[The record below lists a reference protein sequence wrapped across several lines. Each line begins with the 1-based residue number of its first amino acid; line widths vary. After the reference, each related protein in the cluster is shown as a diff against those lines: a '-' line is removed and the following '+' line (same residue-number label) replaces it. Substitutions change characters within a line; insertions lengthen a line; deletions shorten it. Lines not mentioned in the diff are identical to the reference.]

1 MDCHDTRLDRQEPLA
16 TLSCTAEL
24 RTCILRSRKQAGFR
38 VWGGQIALCLV
49 RSFMK
54 GSPRKTA
61 ISWVESN
68 RILLRGYP
76 VDVLVGNVSWAA
88 AVYLALVGEIPNARI
103 ARLVEGIM
111 VSVIDHGPTP
121 ASTLAACTV
130 ASTGAP
136 LGSSVAAGLLAIA
149 KSHGGAIEDCMSVLE
164 RCVGLKQDPV
174 TAAAKV
180 AREYREQ
187 AIRVPG
193 FGHRQHSADPRSVR
207 LLDLARD
214 LDLFGNYVAHAQ
226 AMEDVLS
233 GIAGK
238 RLPLNADGAIAAL
251 LCEIAFPKTAA
262 NGIFMIA
269 RLPGLVAHCLE
280 EQARNPPLRAI
291 DPAAYEYDGPP
302 ERSLGGQKHK
312 PENAVGE
319 SKGMQP

>member
-1 MDCHDTRLDRQEPLA
+1 
-16 TLSCTAEL
+16 
-24 RTCILRSRKQAGFR
+24 
-38 VWGGQIALCLV
+38 
-49 RSFMK
+49 MK

-61 ISWVESN
+61 VSCVESD

-76 VDVLVGNVSWAA
+76 IDVLVGNVSWAA
-88 AVYLALVGEIPNARI
+88 TVYLVLVGEIPNARI
-103 ARLVEGIM
+103 ARLLDGIL

-136 LGSSVAAGLLAIA
+136 LASSVAAGLLGIA
-149 KSHGGAIEDCMSVLE
+149 KSHGGAIEDCMSLLE
-164 RCVGLKQDPV
+164 HCVGLRQDPA
-174 TAAAKV
+174 TAAARV
-180 AREYREQ
+180 AGEYREQ
-187 AIRVPG
+187 AVRVPG
-193 FGHRQHSADPRSVR
+193 FGHRQHSADPRALR
-207 LLDLARD
+207 LLDLARE
-214 LDLFGNYVAHAQ
+214 LELSGNYVAHAQ
-226 AMEDVLS
+226 AMELVLS
-233 GIAGK
+233 KIAGK

-269 RLPGLVAHCLE
+269 RIPGLVAHCLE
-280 EQARNPPLRAI
+280 EQARNLPLRAI

-302 ERSLGGQKHK
+302 ERSLGEQKHT